1 MATVSVNGVE
11 LYYEEAG
18 EGRPL
23 IFCHEFAGDYRSWE
37 PQVRFFARRY
47 RTVVFNA
54 RGYPPSSVPEDP
66 SAYSEETAVE
76 DVYGLIRELGLQ
88 RAHVCGLSMGGSV
101 ALKLGIAHP
110 NACLSLV
117 VAGAGYGSTEHDRF
131 VSDANATADL
141 FDQHGAEATAELYAR
156 GPSRQRFMQKDPH
169 GWSEFRD
176 LMRTHS
182 ARGSAM
188 TLRQVQAKRRT
199 IFEVGD
205 QLPGMRIPTLILTG
219 DEDELCLE
227 PALFMKRRLPNAGLA
242 IFSNTGH
249 TLNLEEPALFNQ
261 TVLDFLTM
269 VDQGRW
275 TPREA
280 TGASLLLPDR

>member
-1 MATVSVNGVE
+1 MATAAVNGVE

-37 PQVRFFARRY
+37 PQIRFFARRY

-66 SAYSEETAVE
+66 AAYSEETAVE

-110 NACLSLV
+110 DVCFSLV
-117 VAGAGYGSTEHDRF
+117 VAGAGYGSTDHDRF

-141 FDQHGAEATAELYAR
+141 FERHGAEATAELYAR
-156 GPSRQRFMQKDPH
+156 GPSRQRFIQKDPH

-176 LMRTHS
+176 LLRTHS
-182 ARGSAM
+182 ALGSAM

-199 IFEVGD
+199 I
-205 QLPGMRIPTLILTG
+205 
-219 DEDELCLE
+219 
-227 PALFMKRRLPNAGLA
+227 
-242 IFSNTGH
+242 
-249 TLNLEEPALFNQ
+249 
-261 TVLDFLTM
+261 
-269 VDQGRW
+269 
-275 TPREA
+275 
-280 TGASLLLPDR
+280 